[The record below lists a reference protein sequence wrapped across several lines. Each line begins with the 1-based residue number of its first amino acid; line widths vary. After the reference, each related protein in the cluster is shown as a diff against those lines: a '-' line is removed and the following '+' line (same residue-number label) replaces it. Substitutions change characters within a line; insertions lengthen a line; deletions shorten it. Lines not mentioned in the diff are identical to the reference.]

1 MSKYNGSDF
10 YDGREFYDMID
21 KAREKKEREQAEEEM
36 EREIRKFERIL
47 DIQDRRNSD
56 KKYRDKLE
64 AEFEFLKAHSN
75 SDEDYKIAKD
85 IIEERR
91 KKRKG

>member
-10 YDGREFYDMID
+10 YDSREFHDMLID
-21 KAREKKEREQAEEEM
+21 GRRAREKQEAEEEM

-56 KKYRDKLE
+56 SSYRDQLE
-64 AEFEFLKAHSN
+64 AEFEFLKSHSG
-75 SDEDYKIAKD
+75 SQADYKIAKD
-85 IIEERR
+85 IVEERR